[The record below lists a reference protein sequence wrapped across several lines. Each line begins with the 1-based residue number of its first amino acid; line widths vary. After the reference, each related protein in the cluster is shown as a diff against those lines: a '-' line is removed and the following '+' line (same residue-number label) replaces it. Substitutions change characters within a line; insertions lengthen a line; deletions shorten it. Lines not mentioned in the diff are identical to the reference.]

1 MTQGSSN
8 DVPNRAQNI
17 KLPPAALVPAIAP
30 GIVTVTNFD
39 FTLFEE
45 GGIDREPRS
54 LFSHSDAFRDLE
66 ATSKA
71 RMAAE
76 GAANRPSSQDP
87 PPEDTIERPET
98 PRQSKTTASSKRRPP
113 TKNIATVVDEYKH
126 YLRESQR
133 CGRDATELLTM
144 SEYDEGILRSM
155 MGGPDSGWFQ
165 PGTATWLTKQGQ
177 EIGGAL
183 LEGARQAEGE
193 WCTGALVLVGCAA
206 RPVGE
211 RRRASR
217 ANHDPRTLLDQQ
229 RRTRFEEWF
238 ETQLQKEP
246 AECDIPEHLRP
257 PADANIHEYL
267 RVGRPES
274 ASSQSRSRSN
284 SPATVIGINEP
295 LPPSARGSPAPDE
308 GADVNPVLHT
318 T

>member
-1 MTQGSSN
+1 MTQVSSN
-8 DVPNRAQNI
+8 DVSNRAQDI
-17 KLPPAALVPAIAP
+17 TLPPAALAP
-30 GIVTVTNFD
+30 VVAPSIVTASASD

-45 GGIDREPRS
+45 GGIDAEPRS
-54 LFSHSDAFRDLE
+54 LFSHSDAFKDLE

-76 GAANRPSSQDP
+76 GATNQQSSKDT
-87 PPEDTIERPET
+87 PPEYTTIVQIERPET
-98 PRQSKTTASSKRRPP
+98 PRQSKPAASSRRRPP

-165 PGTATWLTKQGQ
+165 PGTTTWLTKQGQ

-193 WCTGALVLVGCAA
+193 WCLWAA
-206 RPVGE
+206 RHVPPARVVE
-211 RRRASR
+211 TSR

-229 RRTRFEEWF
+229 MQTRFEKWF

-246 AECDIPEHLRP
+246 AECDVPEHLRP
-257 PADANIHEYL
+257 PADANIREYL

-274 ASSQSRSRSN
+274 ASSQSRSRSS
-284 SPATVIGINEP
+284 SPDTVIGIDEP

-308 GADVNPVLHT
+308 GFDVNPVPHT
-318 T
+318 S